1 MGEFLRKYWF
11 VSVLA
16 VLFIGVLIYYV
27 VDMNKDNVNTLHQ
40 ADGTD
45 VVISTTAGNVT
56 STELMDN
63 STVAEPGILFSLYR
77 NAVTDQTIETTS
89 EIEEQAKTMQKNLE
103 SNIKADATGKTKASI
118 MSQLAGMGFSG
129 DNAIAEYSKVAA
141 KIQVLD
147 GNFIREHIDL
157 LSSYVP
163 EGARTISILTM
174 NVEDAANL
182 SDDEKAKQEEI
193 QNALDDGQSFGE
205 VAAEYSDDTDT
216 KDKNG
221 FYGYIDS
228 SNTALDSAVLEKALA
243 LNAGDTSEWIT
254 VESSSPVL
262 YMVHVEE
269 TDADKILESDDDTA
283 VTSLVNTIISKV
295 NGLEAFIIQNAG
307 QKLNV
312 TFANDEIK
320 TQIDDYINQQTSQL
334 DPSILALN
342 TSEDKEEDKT
352 SSESTADSSESAAS
366 ASSQSDQTSSTASSQ
381 EGE

>member
-27 VDMNKDNVNTLHQ
+27 VDMNKDNVSTPQ
-40 ADGTD
+40 VDGTD

-56 STELMDN
+56 SSELMDN

-77 NAVTDQTIETTS
+77 NAVTDQTVETTS

-174 NVEDAANL
+174 NVEDAENL

-205 VAAEYSDDTDT
+205 VAVEYSDDTDT

-254 VESSSPVL
+254 VESSTPVL

-269 TDADKILESDDDTA
+269 TDPAKILESDDDTA
-283 VTSLVNTIISKV
+283 VTNLVNTIISKV

-342 TSEDKEEDKT
+342 ASDDKEKDKT
-352 SSESTADSSESAAS
+352 SSESSANSSESADS

>member
-27 VDMNKDNVNTLHQ
+27 VDMNKDNVSTPQ
-40 ADGTD
+40 VDGTD

-56 STELMDN
+56 SSELMDN

-77 NAVTDQTIETTS
+77 NAVTDQTVETTS

-174 NVEDAANL
+174 NVEDAENL

-254 VESSSPVL
+254 VESSTPVL

-269 TDADKILESDDDTA
+269 TDPAKILESDDDTA
-283 VTSLVNTIISKV
+283 VTNLDNTIISKV

-342 TSEDKEEDKT
+342 ASDDKEKDKT
-352 SSESTADSSESAAS
+352 SSESSANSSESADS

>member
-27 VDMNKDNVNTLHQ
+27 VDMNKDNVSTTQ
-40 ADGTD
+40 VDGTD

-56 STELMDN
+56 SSELMDN

-77 NAVTDQTIETTS
+77 NAVTDQTVETTS

-174 NVEDAANL
+174 NVEDAENL

-254 VESSSPVL
+254 VESSTPVL

-269 TDADKILESDDDTA
+269 TDPAKILESDDDTA
-283 VTSLVNTIISKV
+283 VTNLVNTIISKV

-320 TQIDDYINQQTSQL
+320 TQIDDYISQQTSQL

-342 TSEDKEEDKT
+342 ASDDKEKDKT
-352 SSESTADSSESAAS
+352 SSESSANSSESADS

>member
-295 NGLEAFIIQNAG
+295 NDLEAFIIQNAG

-352 SSESTADSSESAAS
+352 SSESAADSSESAAS

>member
-27 VDMNKDNVNTLHQ
+27 VDMNKDNVSTPQ
-40 ADGTD
+40 VDGTD

-56 STELMDN
+56 SSELMDN

-77 NAVTDQTIETTS
+77 NAVTDQTVETTS

-174 NVEDAANL
+174 NVEDAENL

-254 VESSSPVL
+254 VESSTPVL

-269 TDADKILESDDDTA
+269 TDPAKILESDDDTA
-283 VTSLVNTIISKV
+283 VTNLVNTIISKV

-342 TSEDKEEDKT
+342 ASDDKEKDKT
-352 SSESTADSSESAAS
+352 SSESSANSSESADS

>member
-27 VDMNKDNVNTLHQ
+27 VDMNKDNVSTPQ
-40 ADGTD
+40 VDGTD

-56 STELMDN
+56 SSELMDN

-77 NAVTDQTIETTS
+77 NAVTDQTVETTS

-174 NVEDAANL
+174 NVEDAENL

-254 VESSSPVL
+254 VESSTPVL

-269 TDADKILESDDDTA
+269 TDPAKILESDDDTA
-283 VTSLVNTIISKV
+283 VTNLVNTIISKV

-342 TSEDKEEDKT
+342 ASDDKEKDKT
-352 SSESTADSSESAAS
+352 SSESSANSSESADS
-366 ASSQSDQTSSTASSQ
+366 ASSQSDKTSSTASSQ

>member
-27 VDMNKDNVNTLHQ
+27 VDMNKDNVSTPQ
-40 ADGTD
+40 VDGTD

-56 STELMDN
+56 SSELMDN

-77 NAVTDQTIETTS
+77 NAVTDQTVETTS

-174 NVEDAANL
+174 NVEDAENL

-254 VESSSPVL
+254 VESSTPVL

-269 TDADKILESDDDTA
+269 TDPAKILESDDDTA
-283 VTSLVNTIISKV
+283 VTNLVNTIISKV

-320 TQIDDYINQQTSQL
+320 TQIDDYISQQTSQL

-342 TSEDKEEDKT
+342 ASDDKEKDKT
-352 SSESTADSSESAAS
+352 SSESSANSSESADS

>member
-352 SSESTADSSESAAS
+352 SSESAADSSESAAS

>member
-63 STVAEPGILFSLYR
+63 STVSEPGILFSLYR

-352 SSESTADSSESAAS
+352 SSESAADSSESAAS

>member
-27 VDMNKDNVNTLHQ
+27 ADMNKDNVSTPQ
-40 ADGTD
+40 VDGTD

-56 STELMDN
+56 SSELMDN

-77 NAVTDQTIETTS
+77 NAVTDQTVETTS

-174 NVEDAANL
+174 NVEDAENL

-254 VESSSPVL
+254 VESSTPVL

-269 TDADKILESDDDTA
+269 TDPAKILESDDDTA
-283 VTSLVNTIISKV
+283 VTNLVNTIISKV

-342 TSEDKEEDKT
+342 ASDDKEKDKT
-352 SSESTADSSESAAS
+352 SSESSANSSESADS

>member
-77 NAVTDQTIETTS
+77 NVVTDQTIETTS

-352 SSESTADSSESAAS
+352 SSESAADSSESAAS

>member
-27 VDMNKDNVNTLHQ
+27 VDMNKDNVSTPQ
-40 ADGTD
+40 VDGTD

-56 STELMDN
+56 SSELMDN

-77 NAVTDQTIETTS
+77 NAVTDQTVETTS

-174 NVEDAANL
+174 NVEDAENL

-254 VESSSPVL
+254 VESSTPVL

-269 TDADKILESDDDTA
+269 TDPAKILESDDDTA
-283 VTSLVNTIISKV
+283 VTNLVNTIISKV

-342 TSEDKEEDKT
+342 ASDDKEKDKT
-352 SSESTADSSESAAS
+352 LLYC
-366 ASSQSDQTSSTASSQ
+366 SQTTHKKIWWFHKKLNIKLL
-381 EGE
+381 

>member
-1 MGEFLRKYWF
+1 
-11 VSVLA
+11 
-16 VLFIGVLIYYV
+16 
-27 VDMNKDNVNTLHQ
+27 
-40 ADGTD
+40 
-45 VVISTTAGNVT
+45 
-56 STELMDN
+56 
-63 STVAEPGILFSLYR
+63 
-77 NAVTDQTIETTS
+77 
-89 EIEEQAKTMQKNLE
+89 MQKNLE

-174 NVEDAANL
+174 NVEDAENL

-254 VESSSPVL
+254 VESSTPVL

-269 TDADKILESDDDTA
+269 TDPAKILESDDDTA
-283 VTSLVNTIISKV
+283 VTNLVNTIISKV

-342 TSEDKEEDKT
+342 ASDDKEKDKT
-352 SSESTADSSESAAS
+352 SSESSANSSESADS
-366 ASSQSDQTSSTASSQ
+366 ASSQSDKTSSTASSQ